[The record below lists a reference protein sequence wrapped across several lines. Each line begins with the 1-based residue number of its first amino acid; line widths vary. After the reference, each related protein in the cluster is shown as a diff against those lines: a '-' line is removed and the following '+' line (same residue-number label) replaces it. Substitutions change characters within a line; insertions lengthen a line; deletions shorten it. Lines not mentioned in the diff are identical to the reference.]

1 MRIRFLL
8 DENLSPDLKISLLNL
23 NHNLDILRV
32 GEPDAPPLG
41 TLDSEILDYVESSQR
56 LLVTNNRRSMPKHLQ
71 DHWDKG
77 GHIWGLLWLR
87 KSANL
92 KIWVEELHLIWEA
105 SEAEEWLDRVD
116 WIPF

>member
-1 MRIRFLL
+1 M
-8 DENLSPDLKISLLNL
+8 DENLSPDLKQSLLNL
-23 NHNLDILRV
+23 NPALNILRV

-41 TLDSEILDYVESSQR
+41 TLDPEILDYVESSQR

-71 DHWDKG
+71 DHWAKG

-87 KSANL
+87 PSANL
-92 KIWVEELHLIWEA
+92 KIWVEELSLIWEA

>member
-8 DENLSPDLKISLLNL
+8 DENLSPDLKKSLLNL
-23 NHNLDILRV
+23 NPHLDILRV

-41 TLDSEILDYVESSQR
+41 TLDPEILD
-56 LLVTNNRRSMPKHLQ
+56 
-71 DHWDKG
+71 
-77 GHIWGLLWLR
+77 
-87 KSANL
+87 
-92 KIWVEELHLIWEA
+92 EA